1 MKFDGKMYCYYT
13 LINEIRMDEKKGS
26 RVLELLGNFEIEP
39 GSLKKTQRKVDYI
52 SDGIPAL
59 VSDSVVLGNNDFTC
73 DSFLI
78 DQIGGMEIKGRYGG
92 NSARLIVESEDSD
105 LNILIVASDGI
116 HYFTTY
122 EFSKSTSFYQS
133 YYAFYDSDAFKVL
146 QGSFGLG
153 LQEIMKLTPE
163 SLRQLGFSPDDCFF
177 ADIEEL
183 GYDSKSDF
191 VSSLLQK
198 MDYSSFFHTMASV
211 SAKNF
216 AERHK

>member
-1 MKFDGKMYCYYT
+1 MIKERRK
-13 LINEIRMDEKKGS
+13 IKWI
-26 RVLELLGNFEIEP
+26 EL
-39 GSLKKTQRKVDYI
+39 LKKTQRKVDYI
-52 SDGIPAL
+52 SDEIPAL
-59 VSDSVVLGNNDFTC
+59 VSDSVVLENNDFTC
-73 DSFLI
+73 DSLLI
-78 DQIGGMEIKGRYGG
+78 DQIGVMEIKGCYGG
-92 NSARLIVESEDSD
+92 NSARLIVNSDYYDSD

-122 EFSKSTSFYQS
+122 EFSESTGFYQS
-133 YYAFYDSDAFKVL
+133 YYAFYDSEAFNVL